1 MAACSVPGGTPRSW
15 MKRPRPVSRLGSST
29 RGIDCPTQGFAI
41 PGLPA
46 ALTFI
51 PWHSSHNAFCA
62 WLFAL
67 EADVVG
73 GKAEPNA
80 GKSQNLPT
88 RLILFLERFFSSRD
102 AKRCGI
108 RAG

>member
-1 MAACSVPGGTPRSW
+1 MAACSVPGRTPRSS

-46 ALTFI
+46 AFTFI
-51 PWHSSHNAFCA
+51 PWHSSHNAFYA
-62 WLFAL
+62 WHFAL
-67 EADVVG
+67 QADVVG
-73 GKAEPNA
+73 GKAGPNA

-88 RLILFLERFFSSRD
+88 RLILFWNEFLARET
-102 AKRCGI
+102 
-108 RAG
+108 